1 MAFPPNSIKR
11 NPEIL
16 RKFFGSEHALPFW
29 VADTD
34 FPSPGPVLEAIQ
46 KRKDIGIFGYEV
58 FPDSLKE
65 SFCHWFHKRHE
76 TLIDPGEVVNAK
88 GVMTNIAMAIELF
101 SKPDEGVIIQPPVY
115 MAFRQT
121 ISNVNRR
128 VANTP
133 LMLVDGRYEIDY
145 EDLEIRASDP
155 NNSIFLLCSPHNP
168 VGRVWSHDELKR
180 IIEICHAH
188 GVFVISDEIHADLIY
203 HNQNFQSVYD
213 VEGIDRTGLM
223 ISYSP
228 VKTFNLMS
236 ISDGFAVIPDPAK
249 RQQFEKYLEK
259 LHLNHANAFSVVA
272 SEAAFEHGGKY
283 VDEVMKKVEANRDE
297 VYQLLN
303 QNVPFIDMVKQ
314 EGTYLLWLDFR
325 GVGQDQK
332 LLQQHLAEEAKV
344 AMIPGKW
351 FGEQGDGFFR
361 MNIACDKTMLQEAWT
376 NIINMLKLHYPV
388 A

>member
-16 RKFFGSEHALPFW
+16 RKFFGSEYALPFW

-128 VANTP
+128 VANNP

-203 HNQNFQSVYD
+203 HSQNFQSVYD

-303 QNVPFIDMVKQ
+303 QNVPFVDMVKQ

>member
-1 MAFPPNSIKR
+1 
-11 NPEIL
+11 
-16 RKFFGSEHALPFW
+16 

-58 FPDSLKE
+58 FPGSLKE
-65 SFCHWFHKRHE
+65 SYCHWFHKRHG

-128 VANTP
+128 VANNP
-133 LMLVDGRYEIDY
+133 LKLVNGRYEIDY

-168 VGRVWSHDELKR
+168 VGRAWSHDELKR

-213 VEGIDRTGLM
+213 LEGIDRTGLM

-259 LHLNHANAFSVVA
+259 LHLNQANAFSVVA
-272 SEAAFEHGGKY
+272 SEAAFEHGGDY
-283 VDEVMKKVEANRDE
+283 VDEVMRKVEENRDE
-297 VYQLLN
+297 VYQLLKRD
-303 QNVPFIDMVKQ
+303 VPFVHSVRQ

-332 LLQQHLAEEAKV
+332 LLQQRLAEEAKV

-361 MNIACDKTMLQEAWT
+361 MNIACDKTMLQEAWA
-376 NIINMLKLHYPV
+376 NIINMLKLHYP
-388 A
+388 AP

>member
-1 MAFPPNSIKR
+1 
-11 NPEIL
+11 
-16 RKFFGSEHALPFW
+16 
-29 VADTD
+29 
-34 FPSPGPVLEAIQ
+34 
-46 KRKDIGIFGYEV
+46 
-58 FPDSLKE
+58 
-65 SFCHWFHKRHE
+65 
-76 TLIDPGEVVNAK
+76 VVNAK

-128 VANTP
+128 VANNP
-133 LMLVDGRYEIDY
+133 LKLVNGRYEIDY

-168 VGRVWSHDELKR
+168 VGRAWSHDELKR

-213 VEGIDRTGLM
+213 LEGIDRTGLM

-259 LHLNHANAFSVVA
+259 LHLNQANAFSVVA
-272 SEAAFEHGGKY
+272 SEAAFEHGGDY
-283 VDEVMKKVEANRDE
+283 VDEVMRKVEENRDE
-297 VYQLLN
+297 VYQLLKRD
-303 QNVPFIDMVKQ
+303 VPFVHSVRQ

-332 LLQQHLAEEAKV
+332 LLQQRLAEEAKV

-361 MNIACDKTMLQEAWT
+361 MNIACDKTMLQEAWA
-376 NIINMLKLHYPV
+376 NIINMLKLHYP
-388 A
+388 AP